1 MPHVTRQKF
10 IVAVGV
16 ACVGAT
22 TLAHAAAASSTFRIH
37 SLVSGYALAAA
48 DGKAQP
54 ATAAEG
60 KCGEGKCG
68 LGMMDTN
75 KDGKVSL
82 QESKAGK
89 FSEHQF
95 KAWDKNGD
103 GQLDKPELGAMH
115 AVKGKEG
122 MCS

>member
-1 MPHVTRQKF
+1 MPHVLRHSF
-10 IVAVGV
+10 VSAVGLV
-16 ACVGAT
+16 IASTAS
-22 TLAHAAAASSTFRIH
+22 LSDAAVASSAFRLQPLIA
-37 SLVSGYALAAA
+37 GYALAAA
-48 DGKAQP
+48 DAKP
-54 ATAAEG
+54 AADYSEG

-82 QESKAGK
+82 EESKAGK

-103 GQLDKPELGAMH
+103 GMLDKSELDAMH

-122 MCS
+122 TCS

>member
-1 MPHVTRQKF
+1 MSSVFRQPL
-10 IVAVGV
+10 IAALGV
-16 ACVGAT
+16 VFAGAT
-22 TLAHAAAASSTFRIH
+22 TLTGAAAVNTSFKIKP
-37 SLVSGYALAAA
+37 LVSGYALAGAA
-48 DGKAQP
+48 GKSEHADS
-54 ATAAEG
+54 ES

-75 KDGKVSL
+75 KDGKVSPE
-82 QESKAGK
+82 ESKAGK

-103 GQLDKPELGAMH
+103 GMLDKSELDAMH

-122 MCS
+122 YCS

>member
-1 MPHVTRQKF
+1 MPYVSRRPLIATLG
-10 IVAVGV
+10 IVL
-16 ACVGAT
+16 VGAT
-22 TLAHAAAASSTFRIH
+22 SAATGAVLNDSFR
-37 SLVSGYALAAA
+37 LEPLLSGYALAGT
-48 DGKAQP
+48 DGKSAP
-54 ATAAEG
+54 ADSEG

-68 LGMMDTN
+68 IPMMDTN

-95 KAWDKNGD
+95 KAWDRNGD
-103 GQLDKPELGAMH
+103 GMLDKSELDAMH

-122 MCS
+122 YCS